1 MTDPHSREAPGTVL
15 ADNFAN
21 KQGKPDPGEVIKG
34 GHNSGEKTCAHQAV
48 IRHSLPGCE
57 GI

>member
-21 KQGKPDPGEVIKG
+21 KLRKPDPGEVIKQ
-34 GHNSGEKTCAHQAV
+34 GHDRGEKICTLQAV

-57 GI
+57 GV